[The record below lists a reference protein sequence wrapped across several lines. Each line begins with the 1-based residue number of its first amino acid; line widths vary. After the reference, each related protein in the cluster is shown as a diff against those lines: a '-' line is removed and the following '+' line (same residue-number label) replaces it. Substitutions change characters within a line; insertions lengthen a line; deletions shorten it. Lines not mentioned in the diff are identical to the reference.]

1 MIILLLGAPGA
12 GKGSISNIL
21 KDKYHFV
28 HISTGEIFRK
38 AINANTDFAKKLK
51 NIMLSGALID
61 DDTTNEVV
69 KNELMSLADKN
80 LNIILDGYP
89 RNINQAHFLSK
100 IVKIDYVF
108 DILVDEQEI
117 MKRITGRRT
126 CPVCKSIYNIYYHK
140 PQKEGIC
147 DFDGSLLVQRNDDKE
162 DVVVERFKNY
172 LVLNAPLVEH
182 YKKQKIYYPIVNE
195 NLDKAISEIKKVIGV

>member
-21 KDKYHFV
+21 KEKYHFF

-38 AINANTDFAKKLK
+38 VINASTDVAKKLK
-51 NIMLSGALID
+51 SIMLSGGLID
-61 DDTTNEVV
+61 DDTTNEIV
-69 KNELMSLADKN
+69 KNELMELSNKN
-80 LNIILDGYP
+80 LNIVLDGYP
-89 RNINQAHFLSK
+89 RNINQANFLSK
-100 IVKIDYVF
+100 IVKVDYVF

-140 PQKEGIC
+140 PQKEGVC
-147 DFDGSLLVQRNDDKE
+147 DYDGSLLVQRNDDKE
-162 DVVVERFKNY
+162 DVVVERFKTY
-172 LVLNAPLVEH
+172 LALNTPLVEY
-182 YKKQKIYYPIVNE
+182 YKQQKIYYPIVNE
-195 NLDKAISEIKKVIGV
+195 NLDKAIGEIKKIIG

>member
-1 MIILLLGAPGA
+1 MVILLLGAPGA

-21 KDKYHFV
+21 KDKYNFI

-38 AINANTDFAKKLK
+38 AINANTDFARKLK
-51 NIMLSGALID
+51 SIMLSGGLID

-69 KNELMSLADKN
+69 KNELMELSNKN
-80 LNIILDGYP
+80 LNIVLDGYP
-89 RNINQAHFLSK
+89 RNIHQANFLSK
-100 IVKIDYVF
+100 IIKVDYVF

-140 PQKEGIC
+140 PQKEGVC

-162 DVVVERFKNY
+162 DVVIERFKTY
-172 LVLNAPLVEH
+172 LALNAPLVEY
-182 YKKQKIYYPIVNE
+182 YKQQKIYYPIVNE
-195 NLDKAISEIKKVIGV
+195 DLNKAISEIKKIVC

>member
-1 MIILLLGAPGA
+1 MVILLLGAPGA

-21 KDKYHFV
+21 KDKYNFI

-38 AINANTDFAKKLK
+38 AINANTDFARKLK
-51 NIMLSGALID
+51 SIMLSGGLID

-69 KNELMSLADKN
+69 KNELMELSNKN
-80 LNIILDGYP
+80 LNIVLDGYP
-89 RNINQAHFLSK
+89 RNIHQANFLSK
-100 IVKIDYVF
+100 IVKVDYVF

-140 PQKEGIC
+140 PLKEGVC

-162 DVVVERFKNY
+162 DVVIERFKTY
-172 LVLNAPLVEH
+172 LALNAPLVEY
-182 YKKQKIYYPIVNE
+182 YKQQKIYYPIVNE
-195 NLDKAISEIKKVIGV
+195 DLNKAISEIKKIVC